1 MTASRSVSLLL
12 ASLVAATALAATSH
26 LPKANTR
33 TEIKAYV
40 EEAAKLVRKDGPS
53 CATFSSPAWTGGV
66 YYIFVIGPDDKLVC
80 HAKADMVGKTSAS
93 IVNAKGERVGEMIS
107 ATGRGKGKGWV
118 NYLWAPPGKTAE
130 ELKSTY
136 VMGVT
141 GPGGRHYV
149 VGAGG
154 WNIKK

>member
-1 MTASRSVSLLL
+1 MSLLL
-12 ASLVAATALAATSH
+12 ASLIAAAAVAATSH
-26 LPKANTR
+26 LPKSNTR
-33 TEIKAYV
+33 SEIKAYV

-93 IVNAKGERVGEMIS
+93 IVNANGERVGEMIS
-107 ATGRGKGKGWV
+107 ATGKGNGKGWV
-118 NYLWAPPGKTAE
+118 KYLWAPPGKTAE

-149 VGAGG
+149 VGSGG
-154 WNIKK
+154 WNVTK